1 MDHRTV
7 SMVKKSTRAPAA
19 TKNKPAPKPRKRK
32 RKGRYHTGIHVSP
45 KCPTPISYRSGWE
58 KTICNYLDN
67 DPTVLRYTY
76 EAIEIHYTSNLKSKK
91 IRKYLPDFMVW
102 YVNGKVKMVEVKR
115 ENLLTNLRVQKKAEA
130 AKLWC
135 AQQTPKV
142 LYEFW
147 TDKFILPLQ
156 RAEKL
161 KQKLKLT

>member
-1 MDHRTV
+1 
-7 SMVKKSTRAPAA
+7 MVKKSTRAPRPV
-19 TKNKPAPKPRKRK
+19 KNKPATKPRKRR
-32 RKGRYHTGIHVSP
+32 RKGRYHTGVHVSP
-45 KCPTPISYRSGWE
+45 KCPTPINYRSGWE
-58 KTICNYLDN
+58 KTICNYLDSN
-67 DPTVLRYTY
+67 PSVLRYTY

-102 YVNGKVKMVEVKR
+102 FTDGKVKMVEVKR

-135 AQQTPKV
+135 AQQNPKV

-161 KQKLKLT
+161 KAKLKLT